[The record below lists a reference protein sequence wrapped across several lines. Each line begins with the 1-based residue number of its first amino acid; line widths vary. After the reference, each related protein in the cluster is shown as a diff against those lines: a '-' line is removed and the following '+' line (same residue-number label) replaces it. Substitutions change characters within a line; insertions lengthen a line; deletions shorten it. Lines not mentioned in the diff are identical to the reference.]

1 MLAFTECSGG
11 LLGLIIVNMLPLR
24 PAQKSIVLCADDY
37 ALNDSVSQG
46 IVALAKQA
54 RLSATSVMALSP
66 LWQQHAPALRELQGT
81 IDVGLHL
88 DWTSEFAQQAGW
100 GHGLATV
107 MWRSLSGGLDAP
119 RVREAIERQFD
130 AFETV
135 WQAPPDHVDGHQHI
149 QQFDGLREVLCEV
162 LLRRYGQSKQ
172 KPWLRISQTHKAG
185 FKGAL
190 ISWMGANSLSD
201 WANAQ
206 NWPIVSPLLG
216 VYGFDGTMDDY
227 AQRMQRWLADA
238 AHLETTA
245 LIMCHPALQ
254 GEQGDAIGS
263 ARANEFAY
271 LSSDEFLAHLNQAQV
286 QLVRGGGSES
296 KNL

>member
-1 MLAFTECSGG
+1 
-11 LLGLIIVNMLPLR
+11 MLP
-24 PAQKSIVLCADDY
+24 PHPDQKPIVMCADDY

-46 IVALAKQA
+46 ILALAKQA

-66 LWQQHAPALRELQGT
+66 LWQQLAPALRELQGT

-100 GHGLATV
+100 GQGLAAV

-206 NWPIVSPLLG
+206 NWPFVSPLLG
-216 VYGFDGTMDDY
+216 VYGFDGTMDNY
-227 AQRMQRWLADA
+227 ARRMQGWLADA

-271 LSSDEFLAHLNQAQV
+271 LSSDEFVAHLNQAQV
-286 QLVRGGGSES
+286 QLVRGGGSKS
-296 KNL
+296 KRL

>member
-1 MLAFTECSGG
+1 MALTECSGG
-11 LLGLIIVNMLPLR
+11 LLGSIIPNMLPLR
-24 PAQKSIVLCADDY
+24 SAQKSIVLCADDY
-37 ALNDSVSQG
+37 ALNEAVSQG
-46 IVALAKQA
+46 IVALARRQ
-54 RLSATSVMALSP
+54 RLSATSVMTLSP
-66 LWQQHAPALRELQGT
+66 LWEQHAPALRELRGA

-88 DWTSEFAQQAGW
+88 DWTSAFAQQAGW
-100 GHGLATV
+100 GQALGVV
-107 MWRSLSGGLDAP
+107 MWRSFIRGLDAK
-119 RVREAIERQFD
+119 RVREAIERQCD
-130 AFETV
+130 AFETA

-190 ISWMGANSLSD
+190 ISWMGAKPLSG

-206 NWPIVSPLLG
+206 NWPFVLPLLG

-227 AQRMQRWLADA
+227 AQRIQGWLADA

-254 GEQGDAIGS
+254 VEQGDAIGS

-271 LSSDEFLAHLNQAQV
+271 LSSDEFVAHLNQAQV
-286 QLVRGGGSES
+286 QLVRGGCSES
-296 KNL
+296 KNF

>member
-1 MLAFTECSGG
+1 
-11 LLGLIIVNMLPLR
+11 MLPLR

-66 LWQQHAPALRELQGT
+66 LWQQLAPALRELQGT

-100 GHGLATV
+100 GQGLAAV

-172 KPWLRISQTHKAG
+172 KPWLRISQTHQAG

-190 ISWMGANSLSD
+190 ISWMGANSLSG
-201 WANAQ
+201 WANTQ
-206 NWPIVSPLLG
+206 NWPVVSPLLG
-216 VYGFDGTMDDY
+216 VYGFDGTMDGY
-227 AQRMQRWLADA
+227 AQRMQGWLADA

-271 LSSDEFLAHLNQAQV
+271 LSSDEFVAHLNQAQV
-286 QLVRGGGSES
+286 QLVRGGGSKS
-296 KNL
+296 KRL

>member
-1 MLAFTECSGG
+1 
-11 LLGLIIVNMLPLR
+11 MLPLR

-37 ALNDSVSQG
+37 ALNGSVSQG
-46 IVALAKQA
+46 ILALAKQA
-54 RLSATSVMALSP
+54 RLSATSVRALSP

-100 GHGLATV
+100 GQGLATV

-149 QQFDGLREVLCEV
+149 QQCDGLREVWCEV

-172 KPWLRISQTHKAG
+172 KPWLRISQTHQAG

-190 ISWMGANSLSD
+190 ISWMGANSLSG
-201 WANAQ
+201 WANTQ
-206 NWPIVSPLLG
+206 NWPVVSPLLG
-216 VYGFDGTMDDY
+216 VYGFDGTMDGY
-227 AQRMQRWLADA
+227 AQRMQGWLADV

-271 LSSDEFLAHLNQAQV
+271 LSSDKFVAHLNQAQV

-296 KNL
+296 MSL

>member
-1 MLAFTECSGG
+1 
-11 LLGLIIVNMLPLR
+11 MLPPH

-37 ALNDSVSQG
+37 ALNGSVSQG

-66 LWQQHAPALRELQGT
+66 LWQQLAPALRELQGT

-100 GHGLATV
+100 GQGLAAV

-172 KPWLRISQTHKAG
+172 KPWLRISQTHQAG

-190 ISWMGANSLSD
+190 ISWMGANSLSG
-201 WANAQ
+201 WANTQ
-206 NWPIVSPLLG
+206 NWPVVSPLLG
-216 VYGFDGTMDDY
+216 VYGFDGTMDGY
-227 AQRMQRWLADA
+227 AQRMQGWLADA

-271 LSSDEFLAHLNQAQV
+271 LSSDEFVAHLNQAQV
-286 QLVRGGGSES
+286 QLVRGGGSKS
-296 KNL
+296 KRL

>member
-1 MLAFTECSGG
+1 MATAEGYLDQRTKLKTLTNRKMTKATAPASVANKVVIPSLESEARNHACANPHHPMTGTNQTGRGVLRRSRLVKMLAFTECSGG
-11 LLGLIIVNMLPLR
+11 LLGLIIANMLPLR

-46 IVALAKQA
+46 IVALAQQA

-66 LWQQHAPALRELQGT
+66 LWQRRAPALRELQGT

-100 GHGLATV
+100 GQGLAAV
-107 MWRSLSGGLDAP
+107 MWRSLSGGLDAT

-190 ISWMGANSLSD
+190 ISWMGAK
-201 WANAQ
+201 
-206 NWPIVSPLLG
+206 LLERLG
-216 VYGFDGTMDDY
+216 
-227 AQRMQRWLADA
+227 
-238 AHLETTA
+238 
-245 LIMCHPALQ
+245 
-254 GEQGDAIGS
+254 
-263 ARANEFAY
+263 
-271 LSSDEFLAHLNQAQV
+271 
-286 QLVRGGGSES
+286 
-296 KNL
+296 

>member
-1 MLAFTECSGG
+1 
-11 LLGLIIVNMLPLR
+11 MLPLR

-66 LWQQHAPALRELQGT
+66 LWQQLAPALRELQGT

-100 GHGLATV
+100 GQGLAAV

-227 AQRMQRWLADA
+227 AQRMQGWLADA
-238 AHLETTA
+238 AQLEATA

-271 LSSDEFLAHLNQAQV
+271 LSSDEFVAHLNQAQM
-286 QLVRGGGSES
+286 QLVRGGVS
-296 KNL
+296 KSMSL

>member
-1 MLAFTECSGG
+1 
-11 LLGLIIVNMLPLR
+11 MLPLR

-66 LWQQHAPALRELQGT
+66 LWQQLAPALRELQGT

-100 GHGLATV
+100 GQGLAAV

-206 NWPIVSPLLG
+206 NWPFVSPLLG

-227 AQRMQRWLADA
+227 AQRMQGWLADA

-271 LSSDEFLAHLNQAQV
+271 LSSDEFVAHLNQAQV
-286 QLVRGGGSES
+286 QLVRGGGSKS
-296 KNL
+296 KRL

>member
-1 MLAFTECSGG
+1 
-11 LLGLIIVNMLPLR
+11 MLPLR

-66 LWQQHAPALRELQGT
+66 LWQQLAPALRELQGT

-100 GHGLATV
+100 GQGLATV

-172 KPWLRISQTHKAG
+172 KPWLRISQTHQAG

-190 ISWMGANSLSD
+190 ISWMGANSLSG
-201 WANAQ
+201 WANTQ
-206 NWPIVSPLLG
+206 NWPVVSPLLG
-216 VYGFDGTMDDY
+216 VYGFDGTMDGY
-227 AQRMQRWLADA
+227 AQRMQGWLADA

-271 LSSDEFLAHLNQAQV
+271 LSSDKFVAHLNQAQV

-296 KNL
+296 MSL

>member
-1 MLAFTECSGG
+1 
-11 LLGLIIVNMLPLR
+11 MLPLR

-66 LWQQHAPALRELQGT
+66 LWQQLAPALRELQGT

-100 GHGLATV
+100 GQGLATV

-172 KPWLRISQTHKAG
+172 KPWLRISQTHQAG

-190 ISWMGANSLSD
+190 ISWMGANSLSG
-201 WANAQ
+201 WANTQ
-206 NWPIVSPLLG
+206 NWPVVSPLLG
-216 VYGFDGTMDDY
+216 VYGFDGTMDGY
-227 AQRMQRWLADA
+227 AQRMQGWLADA

-271 LSSDEFLAHLNQAQV
+271 LSSDKFVAHLNQAQV
-286 QLVRGGGSES
+286 QLVRGVGSES
-296 KNL
+296 KSL